1 MGTSPNDATRVDLG
15 EDLLVAGGGIGSR
28 GLFGGV
34 GDELDSA
41 RILINEGLL
50 PEARSAIFRALRKDG
65 ANRIA
70 ARLLE
75 EVRELEIRALLEAPR
90 EGIDHRRKEPS
101 AEEPVD
107 AELALA
113 GLERDWKIGV
123 LPGEADLD
131 SLRSWLGPLKLA
143 SRPAQERKDW
153 AVALIQAEAP
163 ELAAELL
170 ESSSID
176 QVEHWCLRAS
186 ACVLARRFEEACAIC
201 EQGLRDPAFP
211 EALRQELSYL
221 RARALLGLGS
231 RTEAL
236 EILQSLGSYRDSELL
251 VTQTAAPVR
260 EPAR

>member
-1 MGTSPNDATRVDLG
+1 MGTPPNDATRVDLG
-15 EDLLVAGGGIGSR
+15 EDLLVADGSEKNPAADATA
-28 GLFGGV
+28 

-50 PEARSAIFRALRKDG
+50 SEARSAIFRALRKDG

-90 EGIDHRRKEPS
+90 EGTVSRRKEP
-101 AEEPVD
+101 AEQVPVD
-107 AELALA
+107 VEVVLA

-123 LPGEADLD
+123 LPGESELD
-131 SLRSWLGPLKLA
+131 WLRSWLGPLKLA

-153 AVALIQAEAP
+153 AVALIQAEAS

-231 RTEAL
+231 RAEAL

-251 VTQTAAPVR
+251 VTQSAAPVR
-260 EPAR
+260 EPGR